1 MPIVAKLHVDRAN
14 APKPEEQDFLVRW
27 VRLACE
33 AAQDRCAEHGAP
45 IDTDIAVDFLIR
57 LSVDTGYF
65 LEPRTEDISRPDV
78 VIALRTTLD
87 ETRERAVASD

>member
-14 APKPEEQDFLVRW
+14 APMPEEQDFLVRW

-33 AAQDRCAEHGAP
+33 AAQDRCAEQGAP
-45 IDTDIAVDFLIR
+45 IKADIAVDFLIR
-57 LSVDTGYF
+57 AAPDTGYF
-65 LEPRTEDISRPDV
+65 LEPRTEDNSRPDV
-78 VIALRTTLD
+78 VVALRIALD

>member
-14 APKPEEQDFLVRW
+14 APLPAEQDFLIRW

-33 AAQDRCAEHGAP
+33 AAQDRCAEQGKP
-45 IDTDIAVDFLIR
+45 IKADIAVDFLIR
-57 LSVDTGYF
+57 AAPDTGYF

-78 VIALRTTLD
+78 VTALRVTLD
-87 ETRERAVASD
+87 ETREPAVASD